1 MTNKPFH
8 ITGLGSALIDIY
20 AHVTNAEL
28 AELAD
33 LLAMDGGNSTK
44 GTMLLIEEAQSR
56 LLLERLKPD
65 SQAAGGATANSIF
78 GMAHMGLKTG
88 FIGKIGNDAFGQ
100 LFAADM
106 AAQNIAFPTNIKQTG
121 ATPPTGHVPTGHVI
135 VLITPDAERTMYTLI
150 GASATLAPQDL
161 DKDLLS
167 SSAYFFSEA
176 YLFDSQSAKQA
187 FITAC
192 DWVHTAGGQIVFS
205 LADPLCVVR
214 HRAEL
219 IEIIEQKIDILL
231 ANEAEACALFGG
243 ARFADTVTAL
253 QAKGKKTI
261 ITRSEKGAVIIWQ
274 NEIIGIHAE
283 PVSNIIDLTGA
294 GDQFAAGFLSGLI
307 LGKELAICGRR
318 GALAASETISH
329 IGPRPQADIN
339 KLFARAGL

>member
-20 AHVTNAEL
+20 AHVTEAEL
-28 AELAD
+28 AEL
-33 LLAMDGGNSTK
+33 LTMGGGNSTK

-56 LLLERLKPD
+56 LLLESLKPD

-78 GMAHMGLKTG
+78 GMAHQGLKTG
-88 FIGKIGNDAFGQ
+88 FIGKIGNDRFGQ
-100 LFAADM
+100 LFADDM
-106 AAQNIAFPTNIKQTG
+106 AAQNIAFPTNIKDTDSTSQT
-121 ATPPTGHVPTGHVI
+121 VPTGHVI

-161 DKDLLS
+161 DKDLLT

-176 YLFDSQSAKQA
+176 YLFDSKSAKQA
-187 FITAC
+187 FSTAC
-192 DWVHTAGGQIVFS
+192 DWVHGAGGQIVFS
-205 LADPLCVVR
+205 LADPLCVAR

-219 IEIIEQKIDILL
+219 TDIIEHKIDILL

-243 ARFADTVTAL
+243 APFADTLTAL
-253 QAKGKKTI
+253 QAKGKKTV

-274 NEIIGIHAE
+274 NEIINIQAE
-283 PVSNIIDLTGA
+283 PVAKIIDLTGA

-307 LGKELAICGRR
+307 LGKELPICGRR
-318 GALAASETISH
+318 GALAASEAIAH

-339 KLFARAGL
+339 KLFAQAGL

>member
-20 AHVTNAEL
+20 AHVTE

-33 LLAMDGGNSTK
+33 LLIMGGDNSTK

-56 LLLERLKPD
+56 QLLERLKPD

-78 GMAHMGLKTG
+78 GIARMGLKTG
-88 FIGKIGNDAFGQ
+88 FIGKIGNDRFGQ
-100 LFAADM
+100 LFADDM
-106 AAQNIAFPTNIKQTG
+106 EAQNIAFPTNIKHKQPTG
-121 ATPPTGHVPTGHVI
+121 AKPPTGHVI

-161 DKDLLS
+161 DKGLLT

-176 YLFDSQSAKQA
+176 YLFDSPSAKQA
-187 FITAC
+187 LITAG
-192 DWVHTAGGQIVFS
+192 DWVQAAGGQIAFS
-205 LADPLCVVR
+205 LADPLCVAR

-219 IEIIEQKIDILL
+219 IGMIDNKIDILF
-231 ANEAEACALFGG
+231 ANEAEARALLGG
-243 ARFADTVTAL
+243 MSFADTIAAL
-253 QAKGKKTI
+253 QAKGKKTV

-274 NEIIGIHAE
+274 GEIINIQAE
-283 PVSNIIDLTGA
+283 PVSKIIDLTGA

-307 LGKELAICGRR
+307 LGKEIAICGRR
-318 GALAASETISH
+318 GALAASEAIAH

-339 KLFARAGL
+339 KLFAKSGL

>member
-1 MTNKPFH
+1 MSDKMTNKPFH

-20 AHVTNAEL
+20 AHVTE

-33 LLAMDGGNSTK
+33 LLAMSGGNSTK

-56 LLLERLKPD
+56 LLLEQLKPD

-78 GMAHMGLKTG
+78 GIAHMGLKAG

-100 LFAADM
+100 LFADDM
-106 AAQNIAFPTNIKQTG
+106 GAQNIAFPTNAKQAG
-121 ATPPTGHVPTGHVI
+121 ATAPTGHVI

-150 GASATLAPQDL
+150 GASATLAVQDL
-161 DKDLLS
+161 DKDLLTA
-167 SSAYFFSEA
+167 SAYFFSEA

-192 DWVHTAGGQIVFS
+192 DWVRASGGQIVLS
-205 LADPLCVVR
+205 LADPLCVAR

-219 IEIIEQKIDILL
+219 TELIEHKIDILL
-231 ANEAEACALFGG
+231 ANEAEACALFDG
-243 ARFADTVTAL
+243 APFADTVNAL
-253 QAKGKKTI
+253 QAKGKKAVV
-261 ITRSEKGAVIIWQ
+261 TRSEKGAVIIWQ
-274 NEIIGIHAE
+274 NEIINIQAE

-307 LGKELAICGRR
+307 VGKELSICGRR
-318 GALAASETISH
+318 GAVAASETISH